1 MARKKSTTKE
11 ATAVQEKQKPKQ
23 LTSLAALP
31 LGEQPSTTEEKGEQQ
46 DVRIDIGN
54 GQSIELSQEQMDNV
68 MKITKSMGVDV
79 VSMPNPRTPAKAQ
92 VPEKDIT
99 MEKEKEKDLMS
110 ATERLACKHGLGQT
124 QGAVAETSSLPTEH
138 PELEPAV
145 EQPSEDV
152 AAAVAAVEKYVPTD
166 ADMDMLNAVLNKF
179 SVQKSNFDT
188 LKEGFLIGAGTAA
201 GAVAVYGVVQLGIK
215 VFKWINGS
223 PAE

>member
-23 LTSLAALP
+23 LTSLADLP
-31 LGEQPSTTEEKGEQQ
+31 LGEQPSTTEEKG
-46 DVRIDIGN
+46 
-54 GQSIELSQEQMDNV
+54 EQMDNV

-92 VPEKDIT
+92 VPEKDKDIT
-99 MEKEKEKDLMS
+99 MEKEKDLMS

-145 EQPSEDV
+145 EQPSEDA